1 MNNITISAAAL
12 AAMTGVLAMAWQTS
26 GPQPMNLRLAQLS
39 QTPGQAPGTNV
50 NPVTPTP
57 GAPAKTA
64 IPEKIGEPVQSGAT
78 PSPPTDNLG
87 SKTAPAGELDLKE
100 PSPNAT
106 PKGDIAPPPRG

>member
-12 AAMTGVLAMAWQTS
+12 AAMTGVLAMAWQTT
-26 GPQPMNLRLAQLS
+26 GPQPANLRMAQVT
-39 QTPGQAPGTNV
+39 QNPGTNV

-57 GAPAKTA
+57 GAPDKTA

-87 SKTAPAGELDLKE
+87 SKAAPTPALDLKE
-100 PSPNAT
+100 PSPSVT
-106 PKGDIAPPPRG
+106 PPKGEVAPPPRG